1 MWHHIKREQAI
12 ELRLGKRLDVTAPSE
27 PVEHVASAK
36 AFRSFG
42 SLAPPGSDR
51 SASQARQRSTGPTV
65 SAHGVPGGPGAHG
78 VSLQLSCA
86 TRCTANETKLFK
98 GVNMQTKII
107 DFPPTTSTASR
118 LALRTAVLH
127 TADRAD
133 WLLAVWL
140 GVWAVYAT
148 VECIGQLGFLKV
160 Y

>member
-1 MWHHIKREQAI
+1 
-12 ELRLGKRLDVTAPSE
+12 
-27 PVEHVASAK
+27 
-36 AFRSFG
+36 
-42 SLAPPGSDR
+42 
-51 SASQARQRSTGPTV
+51 
-65 SAHGVPGGPGAHG
+65 
-78 VSLQLSCA
+78 
-86 TRCTANETKLFK
+86 
-98 GVNMQTKII
+98 MQTKII
-107 DFPPTTSTASR
+107 EFPPRTSTASR